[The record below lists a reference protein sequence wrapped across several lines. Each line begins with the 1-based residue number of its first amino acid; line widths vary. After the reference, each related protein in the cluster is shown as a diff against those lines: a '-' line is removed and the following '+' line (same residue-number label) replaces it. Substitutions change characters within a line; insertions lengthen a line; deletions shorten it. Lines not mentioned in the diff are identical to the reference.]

1 MVFSELAQNACHHI
15 TKLGSKKLSEFVEL
29 TGPIEIPTRYGND
42 QLLGLA
48 RIVVGQQ
55 LSNNAATAI
64 WERLSSRFVERSELL
79 DALLNPETPDTG
91 LSNSKKRTLSALVSL
106 GDSWVSTLV
115 QLPEDERRAAL
126 LEVWGLGP
134 WSVAM
139 WELFVL
145 QNPDQWSDKDLI
157 LNRVSNQ
164 FATELMIETTAFVNR
179 AAPFRSY
186 LALYCWRFH
195 DTYRH
200 PAP

>member
-1 MVFSELAQNACHHI
+1 MVFSESAQNAYRHI

-29 TGPIEIPTRYGND
+29 TGPIEIPTRYGD
-42 QLLGLA
+42 DYLLGLA

-55 LSNNAATAI
+55 LSNQAARSI
-64 WERLSSRFVERSELL
+64 WERLSSRYVVRSELL
-79 DALLNPETPDTG
+79 DALRRLETPDTG
-91 LSNSKKRTLSALVSL
+91 LSAAKKRTLSELVEL
-106 GDSWVSTLV
+106 GDPWVSTLA
-115 QLPEDERRAAL
+115 QLPEDTRRRAL
-126 LEVWGLGP
+126 LKVWGLGP

-164 FATELMIETTAFVNR
+164 FATELTIETAAFVNR

-195 DTYRH
+195 DTYRQ
-200 PAP
+200 

>member
-1 MVFSELAQNACHHI
+1 MIFSESAQSAYRHL
-15 TKLGSKKLSEFVEL
+15 TKLGSKKLLEFVES
-29 TGPIEIPTRYGND
+29 TGPIEIPSRYGD
-42 QLLGLA
+42 DYLIGLA

-55 LSNNAATAI
+55 LSNQAAKSI
-64 WERLSSRFVERSELL
+64 WERLSSSFVERSKLL
-79 DALLNPETPDTG
+79 EALHNPETPGTG

-115 QLPEDERRAAL
+115 QLPEDKRRAAL

>member
-1 MVFSELAQNACHHI
+1 MIMSESAQNAWHHI

-64 WERLSSRFVERSELL
+64 WERLSSRYVERSELL
-79 DALLNPETPDTG
+79 EALRNPETSDTG

-126 LEVWGLGP
+126 LAVWGLGP

-145 QNPDQWSDKDLI
+145 QNPDQWSDQDLI

-200 PAP
+200 SAP